1 MLKMF
6 KIASRVELWALAS
19 VAFTMSACGVFWAG
33 GVDEE
38 TNTVAAADP
47 ELESPRNDSS
57 NVIQDSDVILDTVRT
72 SDQLIDPP
80 PNQHQYVIIHE
91 PDPIYV
97 ETPEPTPIKD
107 KGTDEI
113 CTQKFVGKLNNT
125 NGESVDITVNISGE
139 SVTTQT
145 NEAGYFELDELP
157 LGTFPMLVSVGNSD
171 GVAYLLTNGATPE
184 LLGPVPSSAIP
195 LVDSSDFNEP
205 QLQTFVYKDE
215 PVAGNPGPHPEPDP
229 EPYPG
234 SSASNGSTDGN
245 QSSSSRIEYMGHI
258 DSLAAVPS
266 NDLPHES
273 DYGTI
278 KHWTSVANGS
288 TEEDSNKGFKWYAEW
303 TIEATFKLNSIDQQG
318 YYRKNIFGK
327 YEEGTGV
334 VSLAIINGE
343 CGTEAPSF
351 ALYVGRYGQFSCK
364 DAVISTAT
372 VESGKTISL
381 TGVFNGHYLTLY
393 KDGFKIAEI
402 YLDSV
407 SQDFSTAPFVFGDK
421 EIDMTLSDVR
431 LGEKAITSA
440 DVLYRYYQR
449 GGAQ

>member
-1 MLKMF
+1 MLKQF
-6 KIASRVELWALAS
+6 KIASFRLWAFVPVALA
-19 VAFTMSACGVFWAG
+19 MSACGTLFAG
-33 GVDEE
+33 GVSEE
-38 TNTVAAADP
+38 TNTVAAGDP
-47 ELESPRNDSS
+47 ESEAPRNDS
-57 NVIQDSDVILDTVRT
+57 NNAIQDSDVIVDTVRS

-80 PNQHQYVIIHE
+80 LPNQHQYVIIHE
-91 PDPIYV
+91 PDPVYV
-97 ETPEPTPIKD
+97 ETPEPTPVID
-107 KGTDEI
+107 KGANEI

-125 NGESVDITVNISGE
+125 NGEPIDITVNVSGE
-139 SVTTQT
+139 SVTTHT
-145 NEAGYFELDELP
+145 NEAGYFELDQLP

-171 GVAYLLTNGATPE
+171 GVAYLLTNGSTPE
-184 LLGPVPSSAIP
+184 LLGPVPSSAIS

-215 PVAGNPGPHPEPDP
+215 PTAGNPGPQPDPDP
-229 EPYPG
+229 EPYPE

-245 QSSSSRIEYMGHI
+245 HSSSSQIEYMSHI

-278 KHWTSVANGS
+278 KHWTNVANGS
-288 TEEDSNKGFKWYAEW
+288 TEEDSNKDFKWYAEW
-303 TIEATFKLNSIDQQG
+303 TIEATFKLNSIDNQG

-381 TGVFNGHYLTLY
+381 TGVFNGYYLMLY